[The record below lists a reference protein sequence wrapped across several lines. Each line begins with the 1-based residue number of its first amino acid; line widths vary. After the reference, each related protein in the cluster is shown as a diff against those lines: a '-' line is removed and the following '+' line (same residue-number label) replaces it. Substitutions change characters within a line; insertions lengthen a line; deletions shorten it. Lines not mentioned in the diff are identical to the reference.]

1 MKANRVRKNCQASRR
16 NGDTVTKNVAWL
28 CAALACLLIGACGQT
43 GIRKPTRTP
52 EADLPRPG
60 SILVYD
66 FAVSDQGVKEYQGI
80 MRQQPAIKKTS
91 ERERLLGQEVKDA
104 LATELV
110 DGLKALGFMVERVPR
125 GTRIGDRDLLIDGQL
140 LTIDEGNP
148 FERLVVGFGRGASA
162 VITRVQVYQAPQ
174 SRSLLAFTT
183 QSDSGK
189 LPGIAPLLGAGAV
202 AQGGVNAETVVTN
215 ATVSGVKTYKSEVAR
230 MAADS
235 GDQVVRYL
243 SEFFAE
249 QGWIRPDQ
257 VRRARM
263 VY

>member
-1 MKANRVRKNCQASRR
+1 MKANRVRRNCRASRR
-16 NGDTVTKNVAWL
+16 NGDTIKKNVARF
-28 CAALACLLIGACGQT
+28 CVALVCFLLAACGQT
-43 GIRKPTRTP
+43 GIRKPTRMP

-66 FAVSDQGVKEYQGI
+66 FAVSEQEVKEYQGI

-125 GTRIGDRDLLIDGQL
+125 GTRIGERDLLIDGQF
-140 LTIDEGNP
+140 LTIDEGSP
-148 FERLVVGFGRGASA
+148 FQRLVVGFGRGASA
-162 VITRVQVYQAPQ
+162 VITRVQVYQAPH

-189 LPGIAPLLGAGAV
+189 LPGVAPALGVGAV
-202 AQGGVNAETVVTN
+202 AQGGVNAGTVFTN
-215 ATVSGVKTYKSEVAR
+215 ATVSGVKTYKSDVAR
-230 MAADS
+230 MAAES

-243 SEFFAE
+243 SEFFAK

-257 VRRARM
+257 VRKARM
-263 VY
+263 AY